1 MQKEVEMK
9 ILTDPH
15 TTAPNISPSRK
26 DDNKALKPRIA
37 VIQEEAQDCKSLVH
51 KLNQEKRERER
62 KRQEFMKAE
71 QEKLN
76 KELEERQRKLEEE
89 KSLLQLEKDRKR
101 EEIEKKI
108 KERMELRQLSQQRMV
123 EETKK
128 ISKKQKLFLEVERK
142 FTDEQVKEADIIRLE
157 KLKEIKDR
165 HQPVSKDEIS
175 EHARK
180 YDDIIRQKRE
190 ELKQKRGVL
199 DSVNSNPNLNIV
211 EQNVSRP
218 PQYQSSERIKNYKS
232 KFYQDLVEEG
242 REKKD

>member
-1 MQKEVEMK
+1 MKQGISLQKEVEMK

-89 KSLLQLEKDRKR
+89 N
-101 EEIEKKI
+101 
-108 KERMELRQLSQQRMV
+108 
-123 EETKK
+123 ETKN
-128 ISKKQKLFLEVERK
+128 
-142 FTDEQVKEADIIRLE
+142 
-157 KLKEIKDR
+157 
-165 HQPVSKDEIS
+165 
-175 EHARK
+175 
-180 YDDIIRQKRE
+180 
-190 ELKQKRGVL
+190 VL
-199 DSVNSNPNLNIV
+199 TSMGLNV
-211 EQNVSRP
+211 T
-218 PQYQSSERIKNYKS
+218 
-232 KFYQDLVEEG
+232 
-242 REKKD
+242 